1 MSKLDDLN
9 SKNDF
14 PVYDIEGERFRS
26 YGRIIKTYDASELIR
41 CSEEDTPIPEDGNV
55 YVPSFEGFER
65 ITSLRELQDVYYG
78 GLEIQAGYCNGR
90 NSTFNGFE
98 YHKAP
103 EINIA
108 VTDLCLAL
116 GHSWEISDDL
126 KYDVSQAEVFF
137 VRKGT
142 VFEMFGTT
150 LHLSPLKVTDEG
162 FKDVV
167 ILPKGTNTPLTDIQ
181 REEAKL
187 AYEEGDREA
196 RLLLQKN
203 KWVIS
208 HPEREPL
215 IKQGAYPGV
224 TGLNMEVRY

>member
-1 MSKLDDLN
+1 MSKLEDLK
-9 SKNDF
+9 SKNNF

-26 YGRIIKTYDASELIR
+26 YGRIIKAYDPSDLIK
-41 CSEEDTPIPEDGNV
+41 CAEEDTPIPEEGNV
-55 YVPSFEGFER
+55 YVPSFEGFEN
-65 ITSLRELQDVYYG
+65 IASIKELRDVYYG

-137 VRKGT
+137 VKKGT

-150 LHLSPLKVTDEG
+150 LHLSPMKITDEG
-162 FKDVV
+162 FKAVV
-167 ILPKGTNTPLTDIQ
+167 ILPKGTNTPLSDIQ
-181 REEAKL
+181 REEAKK

-203 KWVIS
+203 KWVVS

-224 TGLNMEVRY
+224 TGPNMEVRY